1 MPARAEPHAG
11 THVAADRSEMGRQD
25 VNRTAGFG
33 ADDHSEETWRVI
45 DHEKRRQ
52 LYESWVRGD
61 RATDAA
67 IEEQLA
73 RVERYRAEHGMA
85 ADTAERLAAANHAL
99 GAIDGAIRVAQSRM
113 ATATR

>member
-1 MPARAEPHAG
+1 MPIAVSLHAMARQEMNR
-11 THVAADRSEMGRQD
+11 VAPFE
-25 VNRTAGFG
+25 

-45 DHEKRRQ
+45 DNEKRRQ
-52 LYESWVRGD
+52 LSESWVRGD
-61 RATDAA
+61 RDTDAA

-99 GAIDGAIRVAQSRM
+99 GAIDGAIRVALARS
-113 ATATR
+113 